1 MAVTQEAPA
10 PAPCTYK
17 LAPAT
22 VAIAAAGGNVGT
34 RLETQAHC
42 QWTATPQAPWLT
54 LVGPSSGTGPADIA
68 VAVAEN
74 AASAAR
80 TGSVLVA
87 GQPFSVTQEGTPEP
101 PPCSFDV
108 APARQTVVA
117 EGGQAEVTVT
127 ASATSCTWTA
137 VSNVPWIVVVAN
149 ANGAGS
155 SVVTLDVAANVSTS
169 PRTGTVTVAGR
180 TVELAQAARTATT
193 VTLDGRM
200 AARSGSCPTLT
211 FKIMG
216 TDVITDASTAFEGA
230 PCTVL
235 RNGTRVFVEGLP
247 QANGS
252 VLATRVRAQ

>member
-1 MAVTQEAPA
+1 AATPGAPR
-10 PAPCTYK
+10 PARGPTRP
-17 LAPAT
+17 APAT
-22 VAIAAAGGNVGT
+22 VAIAAAGGTVGT

-74 AASAAR
+74 AASATR

-87 GQPFSVTQEGTPEP
+87 GQPFSVTQERTPEP

-108 APARQTVVA
+108 APARQIVVA

-137 VSNVPWIVVVAN
+137 VSNVPWIVVVAT
-149 ANGAGS
+149 AHGAGS
-155 SVVTLDVAANVSTS
+155 SAGTLDVAANASTA

-180 TVELAQAARTATT
+180 TVGLAQAARTAAT
-193 VTLDGRM
+193 VTVDGRM
-200 AARSGSCPTLT
+200 AARAGSCPTLT
-211 FKIMG
+211 FRIMG
-216 TDVITDASTAFEGA
+216 TDV
-230 PCTVL
+230 
-235 RNGTRVFVEGLP
+235 
-247 QANGS
+247 
-252 VLATRVRAQ
+252 